1 MIRVCGGTGRLRKRH
16 GLLGSRCSRRNAWR
30 MRGWRHGR
38 AARRPCATLIPLDD
52 GGGHVADQSRV
63 FAEGFVHAAPPGV
76 SGNAQHGGES
86 PVHAGGGDFFGG
98 RAADCL
104 HCGGVPAG
112 RHAQLRGEDGGSRP
126 EGVSVDAVVA
136 DEQRD
141 AEACFGVHGFDGA
154 RQVRRAG
161 VQNRADVFG
170 DDQIIEVAVAGIE
183 LHHLPDFLFEG
194 HASEQ
199 VGDALRCRQFWVLIG
214 EIGGHAVRFLHRGGS
229 SYQLVV

>member
-1 MIRVCGGTGRLRKRH
+1 MGEVGFGCVTAA
-16 GLLGSRCSRRNAWR
+16 LGFAVASEMLGACEDGVVGERFA
-30 MRGWRHGR
+30 GFG
-38 AARRPCATLIPLDD
+38 AALVALDD
-52 GGGHVADQSRV
+52 GGGHVADQGRV
-63 FAEGFVHAAPPGV
+63 FAEGFVHAAPSGV
-76 SGNAQHGGES
+76 SGDAQYGGEG

-98 RAADCL
+98 CAADCL

-154 RQVRRAG
+154 RQIGWAG

-199 VGDALRCRQFWVLIG
+199 VGDALRCRQCWVLIG